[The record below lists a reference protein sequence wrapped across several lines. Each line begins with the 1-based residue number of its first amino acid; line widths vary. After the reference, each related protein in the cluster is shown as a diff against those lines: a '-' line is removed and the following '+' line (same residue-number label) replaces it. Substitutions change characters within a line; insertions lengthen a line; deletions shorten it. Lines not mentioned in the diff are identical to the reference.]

1 MLNGIIDEITNNNVR
16 EKKSVYKLSIDFIDK
31 RIFDLKIKID
41 SLNSVISKF
50 KVTNGVYMPG
60 TQTNSVLNNI
70 NEIEQKIFANSIQSE
85 LSLKLI
91 NEVEKQNSF
100 DLLPTDIGIEN
111 ENINQMVSQ
120 FNKIILEKNNL
131 LVEATEKNPLVI
143 QSQNQLVDLR
153 SNIFN
158 SLNIYTNKLKMKL
171 NKYDDFKQKSDLMIG
186 VIPLREAEL
195 SNLEKDLVSN
205 TRIRIPFLV
214 SVSLLASSPIASRNL
229 K

>member
-1 MLNGIIDEITNNNVR
+1 MRLQDNNVR

-50 KVTNGVYMPG
+50 KITNGVYMPG

-120 FNKIILEKNNL
+120 FNKNYFRKE
-131 LVEATEKNPLVI
+131 
-143 QSQNQLVDLR
+143 
-153 SNIFN
+153 
-158 SLNIYTNKLKMKL
+158 
-171 NKYDDFKQKSDLMIG
+171 
-186 VIPLREAEL
+186 
-195 SNLEKDLVSN
+195 
-205 TRIRIPFLV
+205 
-214 SVSLLASSPIASRNL
+214 
-229 K
+229 